1 MEDEA
6 IVALYWQRSEEA
18 IVETDR
24 KYGSYCRTI
33 AFNIL
38 EDRCDTEECVNDTY
52 WKLWDII
59 PPTRPSLLSALLAK
73 ITRNLALDR
82 RKFNRAEK
90 RGGGQVP
97 LALEELSQCV
107 PGGLNGEEYWE
118 NKQLTQLLNQFLTS
132 LPQQTRE
139 IFMLRYWYLCPVRQ
153 IANSL
158 GLGESK
164 VKMTLLR
171 TRHQLKSI
179 LEKEGVCL

>member
-38 EDRCDTEECVNDTY
+38 EDRWDTEECVNDTY

-59 PPTRPSLLSALLAK
+59 PPTQPSLLSALLAK

-90 RGGGQVP
+90 RGGGQVA
-97 LALEELSQCV
+97 LALEELAECV
-107 PGGLNGEEYWE
+107 GSGSVEERME
-118 NKQLTQLLNQFLTS
+118 NRLLAELLNRFLDS
-132 LPQQTRE
+132 LSQKNRQL
-139 IFMLRYWYLCPVRQ
+139 FMLRYWYFCTVQQL
-153 IANSL
+153 ADSL
-158 GLGESK
+158 GLSESG
-164 VKMTLLR
+164 VKMSLLR
-171 TRHQLKSI
+171 SRRELKAL